1 MLNLI
6 HKISCGNVISV
17 LKTYKVLARMPL
29 VIILSSCFIVP
40 LAKAQCESA
49 QAGADTAQGSVYL
62 DSNINGMYD
71 RSETGVG
78 GVRVSNGCEVVLT
91 ESDGSYRIGL
101 APTEILFISKPA
113 GYLLPLDENNIPKFF
128 YPHYP
133 EGTPSEIAGTSVE
146 WLFPVIDS
154 TGPLPERIDFAL
166 YNDSTSNTQFKAHG
180 FADTQAR
187 YELSEDMLREE
198 LVNPLIG
205 NPYDVKFGITVGDV
219 AFDNL
224 TIYDRHKRMMS
235 LMDIPQ
241 WYLPGNHD
249 INFESPNALFANET
263 YKRHFGPTYYSF
275 DEGLIHFVALNNV
288 EYAGIQDSSRA
299 GNYRGVITKRQLDWL
314 KNDLESVPKNKL
326 IVVATHIPLL
336 ATADDGKS
344 SPTTGPGTDNF
355 AELIEILSPF
365 ENIYGIAGHD
375 SSNSF
380 KVEIDHSHG
389 WSGKPWIAHTL
400 AEVRGNG
407 WTTGLIDPRGVR
419 DAMMQDGNPNG
430 FYVLKF
436 NEVDVVP
443 EFIPFPFGP
452 DANRRI
458 RITLDPMLLSSQD
471 SSINRGSLQNNTKL
485 VVNLFDGGV
494 RDSVWLSL
502 DGSPEQAMVYTVRT
516 DPYVERI
523 YQELLDKDSQI
534 DPPTRSAHIWEYQL
548 PSSLPVGIHRVEVF
562 TEDEFGQQQRG
573 TFSFEVLSN

>member
-1 MLNLI
+1 MLNSL
-6 HKISCGNVISV
+6 HKISCGNVISI
-17 LKTYKVLARMPL
+17 LKPYKVLTRLPL
-29 VIILSSCFIVP
+29 VVILSSCFIVP
-40 LAKAQCESA
+40 LAKAQCEST

-62 DSNINGMYD
+62 DSNVNGMYD

-91 ESDGSYRIGL
+91 ESDGSYQIGL

-113 GYLLPLDENNIPKFF
+113 GYLLPLDGNNIPNFF
-128 YPHYP
+128 YRHYP

-205 NPYDVKFGITVGDV
+205 NPYNVKFGITVGDV

-355 AELIEILSPF
+355 AELIEILSSF

-380 KVEIDHSHG
+380 KVEINHSHG

-452 DANRRI
+452 DANRRV
-458 RITLDPMLLSSQD
+458 RITLDPMLLSSQG
-471 SSINRGSLQNNTKL
+471 SSINRGSLQNDTKL

-534 DPPTRSAHIWEYQL
+534 GPPTRSSHIWEYQL

>member
-1 MLNLI
+1 
-6 HKISCGNVISV
+6 
-17 LKTYKVLARMPL
+17 
-29 VIILSSCFIVP
+29 
-40 LAKAQCESA
+40 
-49 QAGADTAQGSVYL
+49 
-62 DSNINGMYD
+62 
-71 RSETGVG
+71 
-78 GVRVSNGCEVVLT
+78 
-91 ESDGSYRIGL
+91 
-101 APTEILFISKPA
+101 
-113 GYLLPLDENNIPKFF
+113 
-128 YPHYP
+128 
-133 EGTPSEIAGTSVE
+133 
-146 WLFPVIDS
+146 
-154 TGPLPERIDFAL
+154 
-166 YNDSTSNTQFKAHG
+166 
-180 FADTQAR
+180 
-187 YELSEDMLREE
+187 MLREE

-205 NPYDVKFGITVGDV
+205 NPYNVKFGITVGDV

-355 AELIEILSPF
+355 AELIEILSSF

-380 KVEIDHSHG
+380 KVEINHSHG
-389 WSGKPWIAHTL
+389 WSGKPWVAHTL

-430 FYVLKF
+430 FYVIKF
-436 NEVDVVP
+436 NEVDVIP

-471 SSINRGSLQNNTKL
+471 SSINRGSLQNDTKL

-534 DPPTRSAHIWEYQL
+534 GPPTRSSHIWEYQL
-548 PSSLPVGIHRVEVF
+548 PSSLPIGIHRVEVF

>member
-1 MLNLI
+1 MLNSI
-6 HKISCGNVISV
+6 YKISCGNVISV
-17 LKTYKVLARMPL
+17 LKTYKVLTRLPL
-29 VIILSSCFIVP
+29 VVILSSCFIVP
-40 LAKAQCESA
+40 LAKAQCEST

-62 DSNINGMYD
+62 DSNVNGMYD

-91 ESDGSYRIGL
+91 ESDGSYQIGL

-113 GYLLPLDENNIPKFF
+113 GYLLPLDGNNIPNFF
-128 YPHYP
+128 YRHYP

-205 NPYDVKFGITVGDV
+205 NPYNVKFGITVGDV

-355 AELIEILSPF
+355 AELIEILSSF

-380 KVEIDHSHG
+380 KVEINHSHG

-452 DANRRI
+452 DANRRV
-458 RITLDPMLLSSQD
+458 RITLDPMLLSSQG
-471 SSINRGSLQNNTKL
+471 SSINRGSLQNDTKL

-534 DPPTRSAHIWEYQL
+534 GPPTRSSHIWEYQL

>member
-1 MLNLI
+1 MLNSI
-6 HKISCGNVISV
+6 YKISCGNVISV
-17 LKTYKVLARMPL
+17 LKTYKVLTRVPL
-29 VIILSSCFIVP
+29 VVILSSCFIVP
-40 LAKAQCESA
+40 LAKAQCEST

-62 DSNINGMYD
+62 DSNVNGMYD

-91 ESDGSYRIGL
+91 ESDGSYQIGL
-101 APTEILFISKPA
+101 APTKILFISKPA
-113 GYLLPLDENNIPKFF
+113 GYLLPLDENNIPNFF
-128 YPHYP
+128 YRHYP
-133 EGTPSEIAGTSVE
+133 EGTPSQIAGTSVE

-380 KVEIDHSHG
+380 KVEINHSHG
-389 WSGKPWIAHTL
+389 WSGKPWVAHTL

-452 DANRRI
+452 DANRRV

-471 SSINRGSLQNNTKL
+471 SSINRGSLQNDTKL

-502 DGSPEQAMVYTVRT
+502 DGSPEQTMVYTVRT

-534 DPPTRSAHIWEYQL
+534 GPPTRSSHIWEYQL

>member
-1 MLNLI
+1 MLNSI

-17 LKTYKVLARMPL
+17 LKTYKVLTRLPL
-29 VIILSSCFIVP
+29 VVILSSCFIVP
-40 LAKAQCESA
+40 LAKAQCEST

-62 DSNINGMYD
+62 DSNVNGMYD

-91 ESDGSYRIGL
+91 ESDGSYQIGL

-113 GYLLPLDENNIPKFF
+113 GYLLPLDENNIPNFF
-128 YPHYP
+128 YRHYP
-133 EGTPSEIAGTSVE
+133 EGTPSQIAGTSVE

-355 AELIEILSPF
+355 AELIEILSSF

-380 KVEIDHSHG
+380 KVEINHSHG
-389 WSGKPWIAHTL
+389 WSGKPWVAHTL

-430 FYVLKF
+430 FYVIKF
-436 NEVDVVP
+436 NEVDVIP

-534 DPPTRSAHIWEYQL
+534 GPPTRSSHIWEYQL

>member
-1 MLNLI
+1 MLNSI
-6 HKISCGNVISV
+6 YKISCGNVISV
-17 LKTYKVLARMPL
+17 LKTYKVLTRVPL
-29 VIILSSCFIVP
+29 VVILSSCFIVP
-40 LAKAQCESA
+40 LAKAQCEST

-62 DSNINGMYD
+62 DSNVNGMYD

-91 ESDGSYRIGL
+91 ESDGSYQIGL

-113 GYLLPLDENNIPKFF
+113 GYLLPLDGNNIPNFF
-128 YPHYP
+128 YRHYP

-205 NPYDVKFGITVGDV
+205 NPYNVKFGITVGDV

-380 KVEIDHSHG
+380 KVEINHSHG

-452 DANRRI
+452 DANRRV
-458 RITLDPMLLSSQD
+458 RITLDPMLLSSQG
-471 SSINRGSLQNNTKL
+471 SSINRGSLQNDTKL

-534 DPPTRSAHIWEYQL
+534 GPPTRSSHIWEYQL

>member
-1 MLNLI
+1 MLNSL

-17 LKTYKVLARMPL
+17 LKPYKVLTRLPL
-29 VIILSSCFIVP
+29 VVILSSCFIVP
-40 LAKAQCESA
+40 LAKAQCEST

-62 DSNINGMYD
+62 DSNVNGMYD

-91 ESDGSYRIGL
+91 ESDGSYQIGL

-113 GYLLPLDENNIPKFF
+113 GYLLPLDGNNIPNFF
-128 YPHYP
+128 YRHYP

-355 AELIEILSPF
+355 AELIEILSSF

-380 KVEIDHSHG
+380 KVEINHSHG

-452 DANRRI
+452 DANRRV
-458 RITLDPMLLSSQD
+458 RITLDPMLLSSQG
-471 SSINRGSLQNNTKL
+471 SSINRGSLQNDTKL

-534 DPPTRSAHIWEYQL
+534 GPPTRSSHIWEYQL